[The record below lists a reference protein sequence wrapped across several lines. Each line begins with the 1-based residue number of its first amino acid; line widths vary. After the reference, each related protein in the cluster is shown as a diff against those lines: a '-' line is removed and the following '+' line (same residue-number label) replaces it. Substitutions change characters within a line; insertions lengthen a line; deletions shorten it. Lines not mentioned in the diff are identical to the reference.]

1 MLFKYGFISLLLA
14 AVCLLVIA
22 GCKGSI
28 QDTADDEISLVSVP
42 SLIGLKSAE
51 VDAIQVF
58 FGDGTRLTLDKE
70 EELDQIMQWVNSLQ
84 AYKIEGARGPGFL
97 YAMDMV
103 QGNQKLRLANEFEV
117 EGQWY
122 ALSGPEQEL
131 LSRYLI
137 EQGRAHNPE
146 LLPGITME
154 TPEAS
159 GYNYM
164 DYAQSV
170 K

>member
-1 MLFKYGFISLLLA
+1 
-14 AVCLLVIA
+14 
-22 GCKGSI
+22 
-28 QDTADDEISLVSVP
+28 
-42 SLIGLKSAE
+42 
-51 VDAIQVF
+51 
-58 FGDGTRLTLDKE
+58 
-70 EELDQIMQWVNSLQ
+70 
-84 AYKIEGARGPGFL
+84 FL

-137 EQGRAHNPE
+137 EQGRVHNPE